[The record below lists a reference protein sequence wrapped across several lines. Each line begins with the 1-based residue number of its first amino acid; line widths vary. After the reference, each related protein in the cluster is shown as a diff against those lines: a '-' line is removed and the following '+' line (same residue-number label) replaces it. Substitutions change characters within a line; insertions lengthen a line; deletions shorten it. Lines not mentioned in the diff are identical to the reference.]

1 MKMPSRTRHATVA
14 PGLVGTARVERRTQN
29 LLSRLRPG
37 DIAVLDHIDLDRA
50 TAQALVDAE
59 VAAVVNAA
67 PCISGRYPNLGPEV
81 LTNAGV
87 AILDR
92 TDAAFQI
99 EDGTRIRIHEDVVF
113 AGEEPIAHGRE
124 LDADGVRRQLAQARE
139 QMTVQLE
146 TLTHNSTEFL
156 RREQDLLLH
165 GRGLPGVGV
174 PIEGRPVV
182 VVVDGADVAAELR
195 AIRRFVA
202 EQRPVLVGVDRGA
215 DALVAA
221 GLTPDVVVVD
231 AHGDDRNRAKGS
243 VLKSAREV
251 VVRLERGAPM
261 PVETFERMGVRPQRL
276 ETSAT
281 AEDAA
286 LLLAHAHGASVIVGA
301 GLHATITDFLD
312 RQRAGLA
319 STYLTRLTVGDLLV
333 DASAVPTLYSGRV
346 RPRHVFLVLLLGLVA
361 LAVAVSVTPVGQ
373 DWADAA
379 ITWVSDQWQG
389 WTA

>member
-1 MKMPSRTRHATVA
+1 MKMPSRTRHVIAP
-14 PGLVGTARVERRTQN
+14 PGLVGTARVERRTQA

-37 DIAVLDHIDLDRA
+37 DIAVLDHLDLDRA

-59 VAAVVNAA
+59 VAAVVNASA
-67 PCISGRYPNLGPEV
+67 CISGRYPNLGPEV

-87 AILDR
+87 LILDR
-92 TDAAFQI
+92 TDAALQI
-99 EDGTRIRIHEDVVF
+99 RDGSRVRIHEDIVYV
-113 AGEEPIAHGRE
+113 GEEPVAHGCA
-124 LDADGVRRQLAQARE
+124 LDGDGVRRQLEQARE
-139 QMTVQLE
+139 QMVVQLE

-231 AHGDDRNRAKGS
+231 AHGEERNRAKGS
-243 VLKSAREV
+243 ALKSAREV

-286 LLLAHAHGASVIVGA
+286 LLLAHAHGASVIVGV

-346 RPRHVFLVLLLGLVA
+346 RPRHVFLVLLLGLIA
-361 LAVAVSVTPVGQ
+361 LAVAISVTPVGQ
-373 DWADAA
+373 DWAEVA
-379 ITWVSDQWQG
+379 IAWVGDRWREATG
-389 WTA
+389 

>member
-1 MKMPSRTRHATVA
+1 MKMSSRTRHVIAP
-14 PGLVGTARVERRTQN
+14 PGLVGTARVDRRTQA

-37 DIAVLDHIDLDRA
+37 DIAVLDHLDLDRA

-59 VAAVVNAA
+59 VAAVVNASA
-67 PCISGRYPNLGPEV
+67 CISGRYPNLGPEV
-81 LTNAGV
+81 LTDAGV
-87 AILDR
+87 LILDR
-92 TDAAFQI
+92 TEAALQI
-99 EDGTRIRIHEDVVF
+99 KDGTRVRIHEDVVWI
-113 AGEEPIAHGRE
+113 GEEPVAHGRE
-124 LDADGVRRQLAQARE
+124 LDGDAVRRQLEQARE
-139 QMTVQLE
+139 QMVVQLE

-174 PIEGRPVV
+174 AIEGRPVV
-182 VVVDGADVAAELR
+182 VVVDGADVATELR

-202 EQRPVLVGVDRGA
+202 ERRPVLIGVDRGA

-221 GLTPDVVVVD
+221 GLTPDIVVVD
-231 AHGDDRNRAKGS
+231 VHGEDRNRAKGS
-243 VLKSAREV
+243 VLKTAREV

-261 PVETFERMGVRPQRL
+261 PVENFERMGVRPQRL

-286 LLLAHAHGASVIVGA
+286 LLLAHAHGASVIVGV

-319 STYLTRLTVGDLLV
+319 STYLTRLSVGDLLV

-379 ITWVSDQWQG
+379 IAWVGERWREATG
-389 WTA
+389 

>member
-1 MKMPSRTRHATVA
+1 MKMPSRTRHVPVA
-14 PGLVGTARVERRTQN
+14 HGLVGTARVERRTQT

-37 DIAVLDHIDLDRA
+37 DIAVLDHLDLDRA

-59 VAAVVNAA
+59 VAAVVNASA
-67 PCISGRYPNLGPEV
+67 CISGRYPTLGPEV

-87 AILDR
+87 LILDR
-92 TDAAFQI
+92 TDAALQI
-99 EDGTRIRIHEDVVF
+99 ADGTRIRIHEDAVWV
-113 AGEEPIAHGRE
+113 GEEPVAFGRE
-124 LDADGVRRQLAQARE
+124 LDGDGVRRQLEQARE
-139 QMTVQLE
+139 QMVVQLE

-215 DALVAA
+215 DALASA

-231 AHGDDRNRAKGS
+231 AHGEDRDRAQGS

-261 PVETFERMGVRPQRL
+261 PVETFERMGIRPQRL

-286 LLLAHAHGASVIVGA
+286 LLLAHAHGASVIVGV

-312 RQRAGLA
+312 RQRTGLA

-346 RPRHVFLVLLLGLVA
+346 RPRHVFLVLLLGLIA

-373 DWADAA
+373 DWADVA
-379 ITWVSDQWQG
+379 ITWVGDRWREATG
-389 WTA
+389 

>member
-1 MKMPSRTRHATVA
+1 MKMPSRTRNVTVA
-14 PGLVGTARVERRTQN
+14 PGLAGTARVERRTQT

-37 DIAVLDHIDLDRA
+37 DIAVLDHLDLDRA

-59 VAAVVNAA
+59 VAAVVNASA
-67 PCISGRYPNLGPEV
+67 CISGRYPNLGPEV

-87 AILDR
+87 LILDR
-92 TDAAFQI
+92 TDAALQI
-99 EDGTRIRIHEDVVF
+99 ADGTRVRIHEDIVF
-113 AGEEPIAHGRE
+113 VGEVPVAHGRA
-124 LDADGVRRQLAQARE
+124 LDGDGVRRQLEQARE
-139 QMTVQLE
+139 NMVVQLE

-174 PIEGRPVV
+174 SIEGRPVV

-231 AHGDDRNRAKGS
+231 AHGEDRSRAKGS

-261 PVETFERMGVRPQRL
+261 PVETFERMGVRPLRL

-286 LLLAHAHGASVIVGA
+286 LLLAHAHGASVIVGV

-346 RPRHVFLVLLLGLVA
+346 RPRHVFLVLLLGLLA

-373 DWADAA
+373 DWADTAM
-379 ITWVSDQWQG
+379 TWVGDRWREATG
-389 WTA
+389 

>member
-1 MKMPSRTRHATVA
+1 MKMPSRTRQVTVL
-14 PGLVGTARVERRTQN
+14 PGVVGTARVERRTQA
-29 LLSRLRPG
+29 LLNRLRPG
-37 DIAVLDHIDLDRA
+37 DIAVLDHLDLDRA

-59 VAAVVNAA
+59 VAAVVNASA
-67 PCISGRYPNLGPEV
+67 CISGRYPNLGPEV

-87 AILDR
+87 LILDR
-92 TDAAFQI
+92 TAAALQI
-99 EDGTRIRIHEDVVF
+99 SDGARIRIHEDVVF
-113 AGEEPIAHGRE
+113 AGETPIAHGRE
-124 LDADGVRRQLAQARE
+124 LDGDGVRRQLEHARE
-139 QMTVQLE
+139 QMVVQLE

-156 RREQDLLLH
+156 RREQDLLLP
-165 GRGLPGVGV
+165 GRGLPALGVSIG
-174 PIEGRPVV
+174 GRPVV
-182 VVVDGADVAAELR
+182 VVVDGADVASELR
-195 AIRRFVA
+195 AIRRFVG
-202 EQRPVLVGVDRGA
+202 EQRPVLIGVDRGG

-221 GLTPDVVVVD
+221 GFTPDVVVVD
-231 AHGDDRNRAKGS
+231 AQAEDRNRAKGA
-243 VLKSAREV
+243 VLKAAREV

-286 LLLAHAHGASVIVGA
+286 LLLAHAQGASVIVGV

-346 RPRHVFLVLLLGLVA
+346 RPRHVLLVLLLGLVA
-361 LAVAVSVTPVGQ
+361 LAVAVSVTPVGH
-373 DWADAA
+373 DWAESAVA
-379 ITWVSDQWQG
+379 WVGDRWREA
-389 WTA
+389 TA

>member
-1 MKMPSRTRHATVA
+1 MKMPSRTRNVTVA
-14 PGLVGTARVERRTQN
+14 PGLTGTARVERRTQT
-29 LLSRLRPG
+29 LLSRVRPG
-37 DIAVLDHIDLDRA
+37 DIAVLDHLDLDRA

-59 VAAVVNAA
+59 VAAVVNASA
-67 PCISGRYPNLGPEV
+67 CISGRYPNLGPEV

-87 AILDR
+87 LILDR
-92 TDAAFQI
+92 TDAALQI
-99 EDGTRIRIHEDVVF
+99 KDGARIRIHEDIVF
-113 AGEEPIAHGRE
+113 VGDEPVAHGRE
-124 LDADGVRRQLAQARE
+124 LDGDGVRRQLEQARE
-139 QMTVQLE
+139 QMAVQLE

-174 PIEGRPVV
+174 TIEGRPVV

-195 AIRRFVA
+195 AIRRFVS

-231 AHGDDRNRAKGS
+231 AHGEDRNRAKGS

-286 LLLAHAHGASVIVGA
+286 LLLAHAHGASVIVGV

-346 RPRHVFLVLLLGLVA
+346 RPRHVLLVLLLGLIA
-361 LAVAVSVTPVGQ
+361 LAAAVSVTPVGQ

-379 ITWVSDQWQG
+379 ITWVGDLWREATG
-389 WTA
+389 

>member
-1 MKMPSRTRHATVA
+1 MKMPSRTRPAIVP
-14 PGLVGTARVERRTQN
+14 PGLVGTARVERRTQA

-59 VAAVVNAA
+59 VAAVVNASA
-67 PCISGRYPNLGPEV
+67 CISGRYPNLGPEV
-81 LTNAGV
+81 LTSAGV
-87 AILDR
+87 LILDR
-92 TDAAFQI
+92 TDAALQI
-99 EDGTRIRIHEDVVF
+99 ADGTRVRIHDDIVWV
-113 AGEEPIAHGRE
+113 GEEPVAHGRE
-124 LDADGVRRQLAQARE
+124 LDADTVRRQLEQARE

-165 GRGLPGVGV
+165 GLGLPGVGV
-174 PIEGRPVV
+174 SIEGRPVV

-195 AIRRFVA
+195 AIRRFVG
-202 EQRPVLVGVDRGA
+202 EQRPVLIGVDRGA

-231 AHGDDRNRAKGS
+231 AHGEDRNRAKGA
-243 VLKSAREV
+243 VLKAAREV

-286 LLLAHAHGASVIVGA
+286 LLLAHAHGASVIVGV
-301 GLHATITDFLD
+301 GLHATIPDFLD
-312 RQRAGLA
+312 RQRASLA
-319 STYLTRLTVGDLLV
+319 STFLTRLTVGALLV

-379 ITWVSDQWQG
+379 ITWVGDRWREA
-389 WTA
+389 TA

>member
-1 MKMPSRTRHATVA
+1 MKMPSRTRPVTAP
-14 PGLVGTARVERRTQN
+14 PGLVGTARVERRTQA

-59 VAAVVNAA
+59 VAAVVNASA
-67 PCISGRYPNLGPEV
+67 CISGRYPNLGPEV

-87 AILDR
+87 LILDR
-92 TDAAFQI
+92 TDAALQI
-99 EDGTRIRIHEDVVF
+99 TDGTRIRIHEDIVWV
-113 AGEEPIAHGRE
+113 GEEPVAHGRE
-124 LDADGVRRQLAQARE
+124 LDAEGVRRQLEQARE
-139 QMTVQLE
+139 QMAVQLE

-174 PIEGRPVV
+174 AIEGRPVV

-195 AIRRFVA
+195 AIRRFVG
-202 EQRPVLVGVDRGA
+202 EQRPVLIGVDRGA

-231 AHGDDRNRAKGS
+231 AHGEDRNRAKGA

-286 LLLAHAHGASVIVGA
+286 LLLAHAHGASVIVGV
-301 GLHATITDFLD
+301 GLHATISDFLD
-312 RQRAGLA
+312 RQRASLA
-319 STYLTRLTVGDLLV
+319 STYLTRLTVGALLV

-361 LAVAVSVTPVGQ
+361 LAVAVSITPVGQ
-373 DWADAA
+373 DWADAT
-379 ITWVSDQWQG
+379 ITWVGDRWREA
-389 WTA
+389 TA

>member
-1 MKMPSRTRHATVA
+1 MKMPSRTRHVIAP
-14 PGLVGTARVERRTQN
+14 PGLVGTARVDRRIPA
-29 LLSRLRPG
+29 LLARLRPG
-37 DIAVLDHIDLDRA
+37 DIAVLDHLDLDRA

-59 VAAVVNAA
+59 VAAVINAA
-67 PCISGRYPNLGPEV
+67 ACISGRYPPLGPEV
-81 LTNAGV
+81 LTTAGV
-87 AILDR
+87 LILDR
-92 TDAAFQI
+92 ADAALQI
-99 EDGTRIRIHEDVVF
+99 KDGARVRIHEDVVY
-113 AGEEPIAHGRE
+113 AGEEPVAHGRE
-124 LDADGVRRQLAQARE
+124 LDGDGVRRQLEQARE
-139 QMTVQLE
+139 QMVVQLE

-174 PIEGRPVV
+174 AIEGRPVV
-182 VVVDGADVAAELR
+182 VVVDGADVVAELR

-221 GLTPDVVVVD
+221 GLTPDIVVVD
-231 AHGDDRNRAKGS
+231 AHGEDRNRAKGA

-261 PVETFERMGVRPQRL
+261 PVETFERMGVRPLRL

-286 LLLAHAHGASVIVGA
+286 LLLAHAQGASVIVGV

-346 RPRHVFLVLLLGLVA
+346 RPRHVFLVLLLGLIA

-379 ITWVSDQWQG
+379 ITWVGDRWREA
-389 WTA
+389 TR

>member
-1 MKMPSRTRHATVA
+1 MKMPSRTRNATVA
-14 PGLVGTARVERRTQN
+14 PGLVGTARVERRTQA

-37 DIAVLDHIDLDRA
+37 DIAVLDHLDLDRA

-59 VAAVVNAA
+59 VAAVVNASA
-67 PCISGRYPNLGPEV
+67 CISGRYPNLGPEV
-81 LTNAGV
+81 LTNAGIL
-87 AILDR
+87 ILDR
-92 TDAAFQI
+92 TDAALQI
-99 EDGTRIRIHEDVVF
+99 ADGTRVRIHEDIVF
-113 AGEEPIAHGRE
+113 VGEEPVAHGRE
-124 LDADGVRRQLAQARE
+124 LDGDGVRRQLEQARE
-139 QMTVQLE
+139 QMAVQLE

-174 PIEGRPVV
+174 SIEGRPVV
-182 VVVDGADVAAELR
+182 VVVDGADVAVELR

-221 GLTPDVVVVD
+221 GLTPDIVVVD
-231 AHGDDRNRAKGS
+231 AQGEDRNRAKGA
-243 VLKSAREV
+243 VLKAAREV
-251 VVRLERGAPM
+251 VVRLERGAPL

-276 ETSAT
+276 ETAAT

-286 LLLAHAHGASVIVGA
+286 LLLAHAHGASVIVGV

-346 RPRHVFLVLLLGLVA
+346 RPRHVFLVLLLGLIA

-379 ITWVSDQWQG
+379 VTWVRDQWHG